1 MLYTHSKQS
10 EMPVL
15 RLSGKNREGI
25 SMKPYKKVIVLEI
38 DGFES
43 KIIDERNMAED
54 ADVEIF
60 RRKYPADNQVI
71 LIVYM

>member
-1 MLYTHSKQS
+1 
-10 EMPVL
+10 
-15 RLSGKNREGI
+15 
-25 SMKPYKKVIVLEI
+25 MKPYKKVIVLEI